1 MRGLFDPG
9 IGVDHFHS
17 NPPSVGAC
25 ASLFPCATYCMALSF
40 LTIYRPA
47 GWLYYKLCRIYDMDT
62 ASPPATE
69 LWLDHH
75 QFLSD
80 YYTLVS
86 SFLSVVGL
94 YFYTSQHDG
103 SLFFHTTVG
112 QSFISD
118 FFFFFHW
125 FVSAVCWFC
134 SLLLSLSR
142 LSTSLQPIP
151 RRSIIFSRNCTSIII
166 IRHWNDR
173 LKVLYEWLDTGRR
186 LPVCTASISLG
197 TNLWCQWPKRG
208 ERGLNTL

>member
-118 FFFFFHW
+118 FFFFFTDLFLPCVD
-125 FVSAVCWFC
+125 FVHYYYHCLVFRPVFNPFLVDLSF
-134 SLLLSLSR
+134 SLEIAHQLLSLD
-142 LSTSLQPIP
+142 IEM
-151 RRSIIFSRNCTSIII
+151 I
-166 IRHWNDR
+166 D
-173 LKVLYEWLDTGRR
+173 
-186 LPVCTASISLG
+186 
-197 TNLWCQWPKRG
+197 
-208 ERGLNTL
+208 